1 MRGLS
6 FVGPTIVLAV
16 VLPAAVGCGSGGP
29 PVYGVSGIVTIGGS
43 PAQNIQVTFMPTDA
57 SHPIASGKVD
67 ASGRYTLASG
77 AKNRTGA
84 VAGSYKVVLTQLDVA
99 SQAELDARYSAS
111 GRADPIPVASFP
123 KEYQSVDTTPTEV
136 DVAAKANTIDIQ
148 IP

>member
-6 FVGPTIVLAV
+6 FVGPVIVLAV
-16 VLPAAVGCGSGGP
+16 VLPAGGCGSDGP

-67 ASGRYTLASG
+67 ASGRYTLTSG
-77 AKNRTGA
+77 AKNRAGA

-123 KEYQSVDTTPTEV
+123 KEYQSVDTTPAEV
-136 DVAAKANTIDIQ
+136 DVAAKANTIDIN